1 MKCVQCGVIS
11 AVEESL
17 GRHLKAAYFA
27 TEMRDICG
35 EVSIFVAF
43 LSVSCVDV
51 PLSRAGEFIKVD
63 CLLVV
68 VNDHNVRLF
77 CSHTDLRRN
86 RTTSWCRCL
95 LYTSPSPRDQ
105 RGSRMPSSA

>member
-1 MKCVQCGVIS
+1 MKCVQCGMVS
-11 AVEESL
+11 CVEESL
-17 GRHLKAAYFA
+17 GGHLKAIHL
-27 TEMRDICG
+27 TTKMCDVSG

-86 RTTSWCRCL
+86 RTTSWCRVPWQVTVHCVL
-95 LYTSPSPRDQ
+95 VIN
-105 RGSRMPSSA
+105 